1 MNISFHGHS
10 IVLIENNGKKA
21 IIDPF
26 INGNELTDLKA
37 EDVEVDYIILTHGHN
52 DHVGDTVE
60 IAKNNNAT
68 VIAPVELADLM
79 DQNGVEAVGM
89 NIGGTVDFEAGTV
102 KMVHAFHS
110 SSFTHE
116 DGTIQYTGMP
126 TGLILDVGGK
136 KIYHAGD
143 TGLFGDMKLI
153 SEVNGPIDLL
163 FVPIGDHFTM
173 GIDDASYAT
182 NELIKPGIVVPVHYD
197 TFPPIKADT
206 GKFKDKVNADC
217 QLLKPGEPV
226 KF

>member
-10 IVLIENNGKKA
+10 VVLLENDGKKA
-21 IIDPF
+21 IVDPF
-26 INGNELTDLKA
+26 INGNGLTDLKV

-60 IAKNNNAT
+60 IAKKNDAT
-68 VIAPVELADLM
+68 VVAPVELADLL
-79 DQNGVEAVGM
+79 DSQGVNAVGM
-89 NIGGTVDFEAGTV
+89 NIGGTFDFEFGTV

-110 SSFTHE
+110 SSFTHD

-126 TGLILDVGGK
+126 TGLIFNIGGK
-136 KIYHAGD
+136 TIYHTGD

-153 SEVNGPIDLL
+153 SDMNGPIDLM

-173 GIDDASYAT
+173 GIEDAAYAV
-182 NELIKPGIVVPVHYD
+182 NELAKPAAVVPVHYN
-197 TFPPIKADT
+197 TFPPIEVDAEE
-206 GKFKDKVNADC
+206 FKKKVNADC
-217 QLLKPGEPV
+217 QVLKPGESV

>member
-10 IVLIENNGKKA
+10 VVLLENEGKKA
-21 IIDPF
+21 IVDPF
-26 INGNELTDLKA
+26 INGNGLTDLKV

-60 IAKNNNAT
+60 IAKKNDAT
-68 VIAPVELADLM
+68 VVAPVELADMLEAE
-79 DQNGVEAVGM
+79 GVNAVGM
-89 NIGGTVDFEAGTV
+89 NIGGTFDIEMGTV

-110 SSFTHE
+110 SSFTRE

-126 TGLILDVGGK
+126 TGLIFKIGGK
-136 KIYHAGD
+136 TVYHTGD

-153 SEVNGPIDLL
+153 SEVNGPIDLM

-173 GIDDASYAT
+173 GIDDAAYAV
-182 NELIKPGIVVPVHYD
+182 NELVKPAAVVPVHYN
-197 TFPPIKADT
+197 TFPPIEVDAEQ
-206 GKFKDKVNADC
+206 FKEKVDADC
-217 QLLKPGEPV
+217 QVLKPGESV